1 MRKDHRPFYIKSA
14 YLRLQR
20 IYAHRFIRPQLAH
33 LGRGCMFM
41 KPWYVEIFGE
51 PVSIGDYAV
60 IIATT
65 DHRVRLSIWPPQPG
79 AGRIRIGDYALICPG
94 VRLSAAGIMRIGDS
108 CMLASGVYITDADW
122 HDLYDRTAAGPI
134 RPVTLEDNVWVGD
147 SAIICKGVHIGQNS
161 VIGAGSVV
169 TGDIPANVVAAG
181 NPARVVKTL
190 DPGRP
195 LVTRAHWFAR
205 PAHLAADIE
214 RLDRMMLKDN
224 SLLHWLR
231 HMAFPK
237 AGE

>member
-33 LGRGCMFM
+33 MGRGCMFM

-51 PVSIGDYAV
+51 PISIGDYAV
-60 IIATT
+60 IIATP
-65 DHRVRLSIWPPQPG
+65 DHRVRLSIWPPRPG

-94 VRLSAAGIMRIGDS
+94 ARLSAAGSMRIGDS
-108 CMLASGVYITDADW
+108 CMLANGVYITDADW
-122 HDLYDRTAAGPI
+122 HDLYDRTAAGPC

-147 SAIICKGVHIGQNS
+147 SAIICKGAHIGQNS

-169 TGDIPANVVAAG
+169 TGDIPDNVVAAG

-195 LVTRAHWFAR
+195 LVTRADWFAR